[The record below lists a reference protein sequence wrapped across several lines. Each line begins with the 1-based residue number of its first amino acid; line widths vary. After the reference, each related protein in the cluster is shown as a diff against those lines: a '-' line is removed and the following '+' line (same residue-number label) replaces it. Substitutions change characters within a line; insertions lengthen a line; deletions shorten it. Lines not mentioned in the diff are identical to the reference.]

1 MVRLKYKAKDA
12 RLFIPETSIS
22 LTPPTRLDLDTLEIV
37 SVSKS
42 SFVLL
47 FRLPG
52 GRPFR
57 FPDWP
62 ATMVI
67 GTCCEV
73 VVNKLLNLLA
83 KL

>member
-12 RLFIPETSIS
+12 RLFIPETTIS

-52 GRPFR
+52 GRP
-57 FPDWP
+57 DWP

-83 KL
+83 KLQ